1 MERRKSTTST
11 LSFTSIEDKVNLD
24 DSDSN
29 IERFLKV
36 GHSSRNVNEAS
47 KAEKLADLILNLM
60 FSEQKRETFID
71 TEDDT
76 QLVTMEESQKRLI
89 SLQFVLAAF
98 LSLIATWLIGFN
110 CAAYVELKTN
120 QPDGTSNVTNKHHIP
135 VSRVAVI
142 DQLGDGNL
150 TKYFVTTKLTLAD
163 EFSIKLPK
171 PKFSI
176 ENPYGSIHFLGY
188 SYRGSFYIITLD
200 GHKNTTILYN
210 NHTHRVIGNS
220 QFDVEHFGYPTSV
233 VQTSEHVWTLGG
245 DTRRTALWS
254 FRKEKWIQGPL
265 MPSEIID
272 GCGVPLNR
280 THVTILSFHWH
291 RPGCIQAWTFDF
303 ANRAW
308 VYKNVCQIELEFPM
322 INAGMPSLECSSFL
336 NKRGLDDM

>member
-24 DSDSN
+24 ASDSN

-36 GHSSRNVNEAS
+36 GHSRNNVNEPS
-47 KAEKLADLILNLM
+47 KAEKLADLIINLM

-89 SLQFVLAAF
+89 SLQFVLAVF

-110 CAAYVELKTN
+110 CAASVEFRTN
-120 QPDGTSNVTNKHHIP
+120 QPDGTSNIRNKHHIP
-135 VSRVAVI
+135 VPRVAVI

-150 TKYFVTTKLTLAD
+150 TKYFVTTKLTLEE

-171 PKFSI
+171 PNRSLASH
-176 ENPYGSIHFLGY
+176 GLIHFLGY

-210 NHTHRVIGNS
+210 NHTHRVIRNS
-220 QFDVEHFGYPTSV
+220 QFDVEHFGYPTSI

-254 FRKEKWIQGPL
+254 FKKEKWIQGPQ
-265 MPSEIID
+265 MPSKIID
-272 GCGVPLNR
+272 G
-280 THVTILSFHWH
+280 
-291 RPGCIQAWTFDF
+291 
-303 ANRAW
+303 
-308 VYKNVCQIELEFPM
+308 
-322 INAGMPSLECSSFL
+322 
-336 NKRGLDDM
+336 